1 MDRWLGIFIKIFLRT
16 WKCYFINNL
25 TLKSLPTSLVWSWR
39 WLKTNLWVNLLI
51 SRYRVSISLG
61 IVRWRHQTFSRTSLA
76 RGSLLN
82 PYCCMTRLMM
92 PLLIIT
98 VVNYMILIL
107 PAKFQIVQNLSVVL
121 GETSVMQFL
130 IENAVSEGRIFYFV
144 IIDIKGHLLVVVA
157 LQLLSIGCIFLE
169 LIIRWSSW
177 QLFIIPNLT
186 TWSQT
191 KFSMWVFCVRY
202 IGQVCLI
209 YGVLILERLIMSSFR
224 HSSIVASI
232 YI

>member
-1 MDRWLGIFIKIFLRT
+1 
-16 WKCYFINNL
+16 
-25 TLKSLPTSLVWSWR
+25 
-39 WLKTNLWVNLLI
+39 
-51 SRYRVSISLG
+51 
-61 IVRWRHQTFSRTSLA
+61 
-76 RGSLLN
+76 
-82 PYCCMTRLMM
+82 
-92 PLLIIT
+92 
-98 VVNYMILIL
+98 
-107 PAKFQIVQNLSVVL
+107 
-121 GETSVMQFL
+121 
-130 IENAVSEGRIFYFV
+130 
-144 IIDIKGHLLVVVA
+144 
-157 LQLLSIGCIFLE
+157 LSIGCIFLE